1 MLTFQ
6 DFFQACD
13 GTWSTERTYHY
24 YDQGEIE
31 RSHTDFTATTL
42 DSVVKSK
49 LLVSV
54 MPEGVT
60 TEALSA
66 SPGFAIRFDTVSE
79 FGATVGMSLQALFVP
94 EQFVPEQF
102 VISVKT
108 VQDVPPPM
116 AAQVAAQEEL
126 VRGFYLRSEGYSER
140 GAIAGRFTYLPTRQ
154 TLEMTTVYSSSVA
167 VDQMRFVD
175 LNTRL
180 RTIVTYRRPAPNLT
194 PTEISLVGFGLE
206 RRQ

>member
-31 RSHTDFTATTL
+31 RSHTDFTAITL
-42 DSVVKSK
+42 DGAVKSN
-49 LLVSV
+49 LLMSV

-60 TEALSA
+60 AEAVSA

-79 FGATVGMSLQALFVP
+79 SGATVGMSLQALFVP
-94 EQFVPEQF
+94 EQFV
-102 VISVKT
+102 VGAKT
-108 VQDVPPPM
+108 AQDIMPPM
-116 AAQVAAQEEL
+116 AAQVAPQEEL
-126 VRGFYLRSEGYSER
+126 VRGFYLRNEGYSEK

-154 TLEMTTVYSSSVA
+154 TLEMTTVYSRSVA
-167 VDQMRFVD
+167 VDQMRFID
-175 LNTRL
+175 GNTRL
-180 RTIVTYRRPAPNLT
+180 RTIVTYRRPEANVT

>member
-6 DFFQACD
+6 EFFQACD

-24 YDQGEIE
+24 TEQGEIE

-42 DSVVKSK
+42 DEGIKSN
-49 LLVSV
+49 LLMSV

-60 TEALSA
+60 AEAVAA

-79 FGATVGMSLQALFVP
+79 HGATVGMSLQALFVP
-94 EQFVPEQF
+94 EQFV
-102 VISVKT
+102 VGAKT
-108 VQDVPPPM
+108 AQDILPPM
-116 AAQVAAQEEL
+116 AAQVALQEEL

-154 TLEMTTVYSSSVA
+154 TLEMTTVYSRSVA

-180 RTIVTYRRPAPNLT
+180 RTIVTYRRPEADRV

>member
-6 DFFQACD
+6 EFFQACD

-24 YDQGEIE
+24 TEQGEIE

-42 DSVVKSK
+42 DGRIKSN
-49 LLVSV
+49 LLMSV

-60 TEALSA
+60 AAAMAA
-66 SPGFAIRFDTVSE
+66 SPGFSIRFDTVSE
-79 FGATVGMSLQALFVP
+79 HGATVGMSLQALFVP
-94 EQFVPEQF
+94 EEFV
-102 VISVKT
+102 VGAKT
-108 VQDVPPPM
+108 AQDILPPM
-116 AAQVAAQEEL
+116 AAQVALQEEL

-154 TLEMTTVYSSSVA
+154 TLEMTTVYSRSVA

-175 LNTRL
+175 VNTRL
-180 RTIVTYRRPAPNLT
+180 RTIVTYRRPEADRV